1 MPNLDDEIES
11 LNGAVLFTT
20 LDLAQGYIQIP
31 LSENAKQK
39 TAFITQDE
47 TGQFER
53 AIFRLMNAPFYFNK
67 LMKIIFGPYG
77 NSLALTYSYKIRLR

>member
-1 MPNLDDEIES
+1 M
-11 LNGAVLFTT
+11 
-20 LDLAQGYIQIP
+20 QIP

-53 AIFRLMNAPFYFNK
+53 AMFGPMNAPFYFNK
-67 LMKIIFGPYG
+67 LIKIIFGCYG
-77 NSLALTYSYKIRLR
+77 NSLALTYFDDILIHAKSWKDK